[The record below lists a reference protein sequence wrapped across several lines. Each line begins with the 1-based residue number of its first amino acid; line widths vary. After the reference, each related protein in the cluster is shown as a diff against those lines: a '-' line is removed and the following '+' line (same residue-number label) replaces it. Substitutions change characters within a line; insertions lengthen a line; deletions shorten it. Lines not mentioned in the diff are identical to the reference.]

1 MIKLLIF
8 AAFSVIL
15 FSVNLAYAQHHGGG
29 SAAPPVSFGDKQ
41 VTISATLDPVD
52 FNPSKDSTAK
62 LNVRFFDSKS
72 NTNIEKVTYR
82 VRILSGETLLA
93 AQMFYDSDG
102 ELTVKIQPK
111 SDCAEKEVWR
121 CTKYD
126 GDKDPI
132 VPSALTS
139 SATSTPIIRGP
150 VFDKPGPYTVK
161 VAIIGATNPKT
172 QTTEDIEFETT
183 INIAQEQ
190 QLSLATIT
198 GKTPVIVR
206 TFQDDITNFQF
217 TESTNMISF
226 EMPFNWEH
234 AQHTPMIRTDIEIP
248 KSFANFQNV
257 NSFKGT
263 INGIPI
269 FSKDL
274 SLDTYSNKDTNT
286 LHFVV
291 TGEELKILAKKVS
304 DKQIMTVQIM
314 PDTSVVLKS
323 TDVKFS
329 NGYKATISYDP
340 RYDSSKDVSFTTA
353 FFDSSGV
360 LAKDIRYAYSVK
372 NSKGDEFTVNT
383 GTGNGMFGILAPS
396 GVDSRLLTIPSE
408 GKYTLQLVLI
418 GRGLI
423 DFDPFIPTSLQFEI
437 GAKTMPALSST
448 SSPASIPS
456 WVKNNAKFWSE
467 GTITDKDFVSGIQY
481 LIKQKIIKIPSTDT
495 VKTTTDKIPDWVK
508 NNAKWWSDGT
518 IDEKDFINGIQYLI
532 SQGIIKV

>member
-1 MIKLLIF
+1 LIRLLIF
-8 AAFSVIL
+8 AAFFVVL
-15 FSVNLAYAQHHGGG
+15 FSVNLAYAQHHGG

-41 VTISATLDPVD
+41 VTISAVLDPAD
-52 FNPSKDSTAK
+52 FNPSKDTAAK

-82 VRILSGETLLA
+82 VQILSGETLLA

-111 SDCAEKEVWR
+111 SGCAEKEVWR

-190 QLSLATIT
+190 HLSLATTT
-198 GKTPVIVR
+198 GKTPVTVR
-206 TFQDDITNFQF
+206 TFQDNITNFQF
-217 TESTNMISF
+217 TESTNTISF
-226 EMPFNWEH
+226 EMPFHWEH
-234 AQHTPMIRTDIEIP
+234 AQHTPMVRTDIEIP

-274 SLDTYSNKDTNT
+274 SFDTYSNKDTNV

-291 TGEELKILAKKVS
+291 TGEELKILAKKVD
-304 DKQIMTVQIM
+304 DKHTMAVQIM

-329 NGYKATISYDP
+329 NGYKATVSYDP
-340 RYDSSKDVSFTTA
+340 RYDSSKDVSFTIA
-353 FFDSSGV
+353 FFDSSGI
-360 LAKDIRYAYSVK
+360 LAKDIRYAYSIK
-372 NSKGDEFTVNT
+372 NSKGEEFTVNT
-383 GTGNGMFGILAPS
+383 GTGSSMFGILVPS
-396 GVDSRLLTIPSE
+396 GVDSKLLTIPSE

-437 GAKTMPALSST
+437 GAKTMPAPPST
-448 SSPASIPS
+448 SIPS

-495 VKTTTDKIPDWVK
+495 VKATTNKIPDWVK

>member
-8 AAFSVIL
+8 AAFFAVL
-15 FSVNLAYAQHHGGG
+15 LSVNLAYAQHHGG

-41 VTISATLDPVD
+41 VTISAALDPAD

-82 VRILSGETLLA
+82 VQILSGETLLA

-111 SDCAEKEVWR
+111 SGCAEKEVWR
-121 CTKYD
+121 CTKYE

-139 SATSTPIIRGP
+139 SATSTPIMKGP

-190 QLSLATIT
+190 QLSLATTT
-198 GKTPVIVR
+198 GKTPVTVR
-206 TFQDDITNFQF
+206 TFQDEITNFQF
-217 TESTNMISF
+217 TESTNTISF
-226 EMPFNWEH
+226 EMPFHWEH

-263 INGIPI
+263 VNGIPI

-274 SLDTYSNKDTNT
+274 SLDTYSNKDTNV
-286 LHFVV
+286 LHFVI
-291 TGEELKILAKKVS
+291 TGEELKMLAKKVT
-304 DKQIMTVQIM
+304 DKHTMVVQIM
-314 PDTSVVLKS
+314 PDASAVLKS

-340 RYDSSKDVSFTTA
+340 RYGSSKDVSFTMA
-353 FFDSSGV
+353 FFDSSGA
-360 LAKDIRYAYSVK
+360 LAKDIRYAYSVQDY
-372 NSKGDEFTVNT
+372 KGKEFIVNT
-383 GTGNGMFGILAPS
+383 GKNGDILGIPVPS
-396 GVDSRLLTIPSE
+396 GADSRLITIPSK
-408 GKYTLQLVLI
+408 GAYTLQMYLI
-418 GRGLI
+418 GRGLV
-423 DFDPFIPTSLQFEI
+423 DFDPYV
-437 GAKTMPALSST
+437 
-448 SSPASIPS
+448 PASL
-456 WVKNNAKFWSE
+456 KFNISDVSPD
-467 GTITDKDFVSGIQY
+467 TKPDTKSDTKPDTKSDTKPDTKSDTKPDTKSDTKPDTKSDTKPDTKSDKDKKTDK
-481 LIKQKIIKIPSTDT
+481 KDT
-495 VKTTTDKIPDWVK
+495 KKKDTKKKDTKKKDTKKKTTTKTVK
-508 NNAKWWSDGT
+508 KPTSST
-518 IDEKDFINGIQYLI
+518 K
-532 SQGIIKV
+532 